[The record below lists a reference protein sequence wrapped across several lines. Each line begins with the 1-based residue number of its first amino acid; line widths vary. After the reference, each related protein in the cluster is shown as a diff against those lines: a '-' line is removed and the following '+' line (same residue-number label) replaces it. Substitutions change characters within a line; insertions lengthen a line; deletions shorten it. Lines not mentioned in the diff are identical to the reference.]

1 VNRDPRLA
9 EMDTATARSG
19 WGITLLPPPARRVF
33 RNTQFVVRTRTAVI
47 NVTGTTDLRAT
58 LEWLADTNQQVVNI
72 TTKE

>member
-1 VNRDPRLA
+1 
-9 EMDTATARSG
+9 
-19 WGITLLPPPARRVF
+19 
-33 RNTQFVVRTRTAVI
+33 VI